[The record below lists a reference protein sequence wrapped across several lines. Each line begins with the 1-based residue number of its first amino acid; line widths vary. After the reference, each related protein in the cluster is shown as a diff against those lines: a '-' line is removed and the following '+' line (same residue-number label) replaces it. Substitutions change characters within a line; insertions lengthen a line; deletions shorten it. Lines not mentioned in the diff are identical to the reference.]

1 MGAPGDEG
9 GLEHSEEFPAY
20 PSHLISAIMLPMFD
34 NLFVQ
39 FLLELL
45 RALLVDELS
54 GHVRRRIRWFFKGD
68 ATFRRTMAGVHRRTR
83 AQLLHRLLT
92 EIEEDV

>member
-1 MGAPGDEG
+1 VGSTGDERR
-9 GLEHSEEFPAY
+9 LEHSEEFPVH
-20 PSHLISAIMLPMFD
+20 PRHWISAIMLSMLD
-34 NLFVQ
+34 DLFVQ

-54 GHVRRRIRWFFKGD
+54 GHVRRRIRWFLKGD